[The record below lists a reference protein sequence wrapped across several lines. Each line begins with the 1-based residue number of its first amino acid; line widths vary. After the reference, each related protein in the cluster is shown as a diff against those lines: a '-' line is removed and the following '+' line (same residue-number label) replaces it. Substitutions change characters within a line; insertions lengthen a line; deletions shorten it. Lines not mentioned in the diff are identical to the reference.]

1 MAKNQ
6 NLNDAAKA
14 KKDEF
19 YTQLEDIERE
29 LNHEDYQEF
38 FKGKT
43 VLCNC
48 DDPYESEFFK
58 YFAMNFNALQ
68 LKKLIV
74 TCYAGS
80 PVAQTE
86 LNFDTGGAIDKK
98 HRNEY
103 AYKVVITEFRDWNGD
118 GREDLEDIKQYILSH
133 RGSWEK
139 LQGKGDFRSAE
150 CIEILK
156 EADVVVTNPPFSLFR
171 EFVAQLMQYK
181 KFFVILGNKN
191 AITYKEIF
199 PLIMQNKMFV
209 GYTPMSKDILFT
221 FPEKYKNDF
230 IDNSDE
236 GSRYRI
242 VEGRVLARAAAIWYT
257 NIPLKK
263 YTEELPLVCSYYE
276 NPELYP
282 KYDNYD
288 AIEVSKTARIPY
300 DYLPDR
306 DLTNSDEKQHTFSDV
321 RCQMSDVRCQMS
333 DIRCQMSDAT
343 ESWGCQSHSSTS
355 TTQIN
360 SRLSVAPT
368 STETPKCISPEQ
380 PGIQYSTARK
390 FTSDSS
396 SGGKCNGVMGV
407 PITFLDK
414 YNPNQFE
421 IFGLDRYVQDNP
433 NPGHRF
439 TINNHEIY
447 ARILIRRKL

>member
-1 MAKNQ
+1 MANKNK
-6 NLNDAAKA
+6 NLNDAARA

-29 LNHEDYQEF
+29 LHHEEYQEF

-58 YFAMNFNALQ
+58 YFAMNFNALE

-86 LNFDTGGAIDKK
+86 LNFDTGGSTEHK

-103 AYKVVITEFRDWNGD
+103 AYKVVINEFKDWNGD

-133 RGSWEK
+133 RGSWER
-139 LQGKGDFRSAE
+139 LQGNGDFRSAE

-171 EFVAQLMQYK
+171 EYVAQLMQYDK
-181 KFFVILGNKN
+181 KFVIVAPLNSV
-191 AITYKEIF
+191 TYKEIF
-199 PLIMQNKMFV
+199 PLIQGNKIWL
-209 GYTPMSKDILFT
+209 GYGFRGGDPT
-221 FPEKYKNDF
+221 FKVPSYYEERETRFWIDEKGQKWRSFGNMT
-230 IDNSDE
+230 
-236 GSRYRI
+236 
-242 VEGRVLARAAAIWYT
+242 WYT

-263 YTEELPLVCSYYE
+263 YLEELLLVFSYYE
-276 NPELYP
+276 NPEKYP

-288 AIEVSKTARIPY
+288 AIEVSKTAMIPY
-300 DYLPDR
+300 DYTNDR
-306 DLTNSDEKQHTFSDV
+306 GGLWE
-321 RCQMSDVRCQMS
+321 
-333 DIRCQMSDAT
+333 
-343 ESWGCQSHSSTS
+343 CQSPSSTS
-355 TTQIN
+355 ITQN
-360 SRLSVAPT
+360 NLKLS
-368 STETPKCISPEQ
+368 EQ
-380 PGIQYSTARK
+380 VKAKVKDSQMDCGLKKAELPNPSSTANANTNE
-390 FTSDSS
+390 FS

-421 IFGLDRYVQDNP
+421 ILGCSDNGAVP
-433 NPGHRF
+433 DKYKLPHFKKHNEPFIDGKKTYKRLF
-439 TINNHEIY
+439 
-447 ARILIRRKL
+447 IRRRA